1 MDRQTNGQKD
11 GRTDE
16 RTVDGR
22 TVDGQPD
29 RQTALSVGDALE
41 DPVLRL
47 DHSLLIRALHPGE
60 IKYFI
65 LLYKVLKWLFQC
77 LC

>member
-1 MDRQTNGQKD
+1 MDRQTGGQTDKRTE

-16 RTVDGR
+16 RTVDGW

-47 DHSLLIRALHPGE
+47 DHRE
-60 IKYFI
+60 
-65 LLYKVLKWLFQC
+65 
-77 LC
+77 